1 MTDGPDDA
9 GRGLA
14 AALARYI
21 ALTGDA
27 QASLAD
33 PCIRAFC
40 EAYEDAAAAAR
51 LATEV
56 EIRLR
61 YGPARVD
68 P

>member
-9 GRGLA
+9 QRGL
-14 AALARYI
+14 AALARYV

-33 PCIRAFC
+33 PCIRTFC
-40 EAYEDAAAAAR
+40 EAYEDAAADVR
-51 LATEV
+51 LASEV
-56 EIRLR
+56 EIRMR
-61 YGPARVD
+61 YRPARLD